1 MRFQRLDDGER
12 WGGILLRG
20 CGEEGKLSQEDLLVG
35 QICGVVWCVCVCVF
49 WAGVVCAVASCARR
63 RGRRRGVDGVVRG
76 LAPGSEPRGS
86 FIFTAVSVL
95 FC

>member
-35 QICGVVWCVCVCVF
+35 QICGVVWCVCVCVCF
-49 WAGVVCAVASCARR
+49 GRVWFVPSPRALVGAVGVAGS
-63 RGRRRGVDGVVRG
+63 
-76 LAPGSEPRGS
+76 
-86 FIFTAVSVL
+86 TA
-95 FC
+95 